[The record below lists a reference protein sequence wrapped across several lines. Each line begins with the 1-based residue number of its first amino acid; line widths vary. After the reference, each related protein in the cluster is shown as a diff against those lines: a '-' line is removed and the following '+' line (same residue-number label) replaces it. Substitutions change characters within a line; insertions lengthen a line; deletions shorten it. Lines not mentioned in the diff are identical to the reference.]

1 MTGVTTPN
9 LPTANL
15 IDDLIGNAGGNTVR
29 ILPERLAAMLASSG
43 FFATSERVAAL
54 EAIALDLGPIHP
66 DTTAGLAASADGQQ
80 FRVASADPAT
90 VAYHTYQRD
99 SAAVATLIA
108 SVPAAAALA
117 DKADADDLE
126 DLRAGVFPGTL
137 AGLAAAPLPR
147 LLGHTSHVLADLTA
161 VPDEYATV
169 ANYPVNTWVI
179 VDGQFDAAGSVR
191 QLELYAKA
199 AGTISVGV
207 FSAGPSGM
215 TLRASEA
222 VTVLPGYN
230 LANPQLDVRRGD
242 LLAIRQSAEIIP
254 ATSNASGQQEYMNNY
269 MREFRTTSDTPAFV
283 VGVTLGSRGVGA
295 LWLAT
300 IDIEDGAGANQRYR
314 DGGLAADWLMMSAF
328 TSGSEPHGY
337 KNVGHPAVTSVADS
351 LYITQG
357 VPRSLA
363 ASDMSSARDNPFL
376 HAILCYK
383 QLLRGKGGLRHADFE
398 HRVVPNKFGGES
410 DAGIPVALT
419 TPEIPNLLFTAPL
432 IKAAH
437 RKVLPF
443 LVNIAG
449 ERDGNTF
456 ANAAEVAAGLTAFHD
471 RWRQSIAVARS
482 TAVAGPAD
490 PFDGRAPV
498 FMGQYCRFS
507 SLQPRIMDGQL
518 AHALSYPD
526 LHFVNPNYMI
536 GIVSGHNREV
546 SLDGIKQHG
555 AHIGWAMYRHII
567 RGKHCR
573 PLILMAARTIGGRME
588 IETNGRDLYA
598 DTTLAPAQPN
608 HGLSLHNAAGAIM
621 PITSVTL
628 EGSRIIM
635 ETPVEVKTGWA
646 VGYGQSA
653 MTGFPGAQ
661 QATWGGNIREN
672 PADLVT
678 YEGYPCTRWMAVH
691 RTPISTVELA
701 SVVMTEA
708 EYLALGGVYAPNTLY
723 HLREA

>member
-1 MTGVTTPN
+1 MTGVTSPN

-29 ILPERLAAMLASSG
+29 ILPERLAAMLAAVGSL
-43 FFATSERVAAL
+43 ATSERVAAL

-80 FRVASADPAT
+80 FRVASADPVT
-90 VAYHTYQRD
+90 VAYHVYQRD

-137 AGLAAAPLPR
+137 VGLAAAPLPR

-161 VPDEYATV
+161 VPDAYATV

-199 AGTISVGV
+199 AGTITVGV

-314 DGGLAADWLMMSAF
+314 DGGLAADWLMMSAV
-328 TSGSEPHGY
+328 TSGAEPHGY
-337 KNVGHPAVTSVADS
+337 KGSAIQAVTEVADS
-351 LYITQG
+351 LYVTQG
-357 VPRSLA
+357 VAKPLS
-363 ASDMSSARDNPFL
+363 ASDLSSAKDNPFF
-376 HAILCYK
+376 HAIRAYK
-383 QLLRGKGGLRHADFE
+383 KLLRQKSGIRETDFE
-398 HRVVPNKFGGES
+398 HRVVPNKFGGEADS
-410 DAGIPVALT
+410 GVTTWLT
-419 TPEIPNLLFTAPL
+419 TPATPNLLFTAPL
-432 IKAAH
+432 NKAAH

-456 ANAAEVAAGLTAFHD
+456 TNAAEVAAGLTAFHD

-482 TAVAGPAD
+482 TVVAGPPD
-490 PFDGRAPV
+490 PFNGRAPV

-518 AHALSYPD
+518 AHALSYTD
-526 LHFVNPNYMI
+526 LQFVNPNYMI
-536 GIVSGHNREV
+536 GVVASHNREV
-546 SLDGIKQHG
+546 SLEGIQQHG
-555 AHIGWAMYRHII
+555 AHIGWAMYRHFV
-567 RGKHCR
+567 RGEHCR
-573 PLILMAARTIGGRME
+573 PLMLVAARAIGGRIE

-608 HGLSLHNAAGAIM
+608 HGLSLHNAAGVIM

-635 ETPVEVKTGWA
+635 ETQIEVKPGWA

-653 MTGFPGAQ
+653 MIGFPGAQ
-661 QATWGGNIREN
+661 QATWGGNIREH
-672 PADLVT
+672 PSDLVA
-678 YEGYPCTRWMAVH
+678 YEGYPCTRWMVVQRH
-691 RTPISTVELA
+691 LISTVELA

-708 EYLALGGVYAPNTLY
+708 EYLALSGVYAPNTLY
-723 HLREA
+723 HLAET